1 MMCCFSHSVT
11 VTICLKTLFFFHLQY
26 QNPGPGGILLP
37 RLWSHRW
44 FRHFS
49 HHRPLFTNQETPGVY
64 WGKSITYWRGKHY
77 AARKQTE
84 KKRNWYLVQRAY
96 GWKITEAMD
105 QKSQKRPTPTVL
117 GSPHPFLGVLHELR
131 CSRWGWSS
139 GMSLCCTSYPLGV
152 SFPIPGNICSTEIM
166 SLRWLNWPISREGTA
181 YFCSALLLVFCWLP
195 QLIVPYR
202 GSRMCSSC

>member
-1 MMCCFSHSVT
+1 MTCCFSHSVT

-64 WGKSITYWRGKHY
+64 WGKSVTYWRGKHY

-96 GWKITEAMD
+96 RVENNWSNGSE
-105 QKSQKRPTPTVL
+105 KSEKTHTCSPWLPTPLSGGVAWAEVL
-117 GSPHPFLGVLHELR
+117 EVGLVIRDVSVLPFI
-131 CSRWGWSS
+131 SS
-139 GMSLCCTSYPLGV
+139 WC
-152 SFPIPGNICSTEIM
+152 
-166 SLRWLNWPISREGTA
+166 
-181 YFCSALLLVFCWLP
+181 
-195 QLIVPYR
+195 
-202 GSRMCSSC
+202 